1 MKRLL
6 FILLV
11 FFSTFTIIQ
20 KEAVNAACDG
30 VGNYCVG
37 SVVQQFP
44 DGCFKDQYTGIC
56 SQNWTSA
63 DIYNCSMDT
72 CTREFLGDT
81 FGGTCNTSTCT
92 STQPSSITL
101 SCCLYGGASGGGGGC
116 GSCDTTAPS
125 NLSADWGYSA
135 TQARFSWTPG
145 QGLSRENQYFAI
157 SETLTDLEQPTNCN
171 PDAGANCII
180 FEPLSIYDSSYIAD
194 KSPDF
199 TPGTTY
205 AWGVISIADPLS
217 CSKRTLAFTTYPI
230 PTVTPTPFPCT
241 SGFNVSCAGS
251 GAQATIS
258 WNAISGAAAYFCRGR
273 S

>member
-1 MKRLL
+1 MRRLL

-11 FFSTFTIIQ
+11 FSLTFIIIQ
-20 KEAVNAACDG
+20 NKGIVNAGCDG

-37 SVVQQFP
+37 RVVQSLP
-44 DGCFKDQYTGIC
+44 NGCDQEFG
-56 SQNWTSA
+56 
-63 DIYNCSMDT
+63 T
-72 CTREFLGDT
+72 CTQKYAGQGTFYYTDT
-81 FGGTCNTSTCT
+81 INCLITFNSSAYGGTCNEN
-92 STQPSSITL
+92 PSDCKATPIEHTTL
-101 SCCLYGGASGGGGGC
+101 SCCLYAGAGGGG

-145 QGLSRENQYFAI
+145 QGLMRVSQYFAI
-157 SETLTDLEQPTNCN
+157 SKTLADLEQPTNCN

-180 FEPLSIYDSSYIAD
+180 LEPLLINDSSYITD

>member
-1 MKRLL
+1 MRRIF

-11 FFSTFTIIQ
+11 LFLIFIKIQ
-20 KEAVNAACDG
+20 NDGVVNATCDG

-37 SVVQQFP
+37 RVVQSWGM
-44 DGCFKDQYTGIC
+44 GCSEETCQTIWSPVITYGCD
-56 SQNWTSA
+56 
-63 DIYNCSMDT
+63 MDT
-72 CTREFLGDT
+72 CVKHLDGSLFAGECSGPP
-81 FGGTCNTSTCT
+81 SCT
-92 STQPSSITL
+92 AIPYASRDL
-101 SCCLYGGASGGGGGC
+101 SCCFYGGAGGGG

-145 QGLSRENQYFAI
+145 QGLMRVSQYFAI
-157 SETLTDLEQPTNCN
+157 AKTLTDLEQPTNCN

-180 FEPLSIYDSSYIAD
+180 LEPLLINDSSYITD

-199 TPGTTY
+199 TPGTMY